1 MRHLLITACLFGCS
15 SAEPAKAQAEPVR
28 AEEAGAAGAKLVAQA
43 ASGLD
48 SKRRAVPIALTTV
61 LEDIEQPTDIQ
72 AVPGTTVLIVLQKA
86 GKAIWFDPVKKTRG
100 DWLAVKVNTRSEQGL
115 LGLAFHPDFAKNG
128 RFYLNYSLDV
138 DGTRVTRIDAWK
150 AGPDP
155 RNADSAAKPTRVG
168 TVLEVEQP
176 YPNHD
181 AGQLAF
187 GPDGMLYV
195 GFGDGGAANDPHG
208 HGQNRSTLLGN
219 MLRLNV
225 DGPLPYAVPTD
236 NPFVGKPDVRP
247 EIWAYGLRNPWRYS
261 FAPDGRLIVA
271 DVGQNLW
278 EEITIVGRGENH
290 GWAIREAHVCFP
302 ASKPCSAAGMVDPIY
317 AYPRGDGNSVTGG
330 FVYTGSAVPALKG
343 KYVFAD
349 FGSGRFWGLDLPT
362 KGQTARIP
370 EAKAWSLGQFDLNPS
385 TFGVGTDG
393 TLYVG
398 DFRGRILAVTAP

>member
-1 MRHLLITACLFGCS
+1 MRHLFIATFLLGCS
-15 SAEPAKAQAEPVR
+15 SAEPAKARDAPSR
-28 AEEAGAAGAKLVAQA
+28 ATALAAKA

-48 SKRRAVPIALTTV
+48 TQRRALPMTLTTV
-61 LEDIEQPTDIQ
+61 LDGVDQPTDIQ
-72 AVPGTTVLIVLQKA
+72 AVPGAPVLIILQKT
-86 GKAIWFDPVKKTRG
+86 GQAIWFDPAKKTRG
-100 DWLAVKVNTRSEQGL
+100 AWFDIKVNTRSEQGL

-128 RFYLNYSLDV
+128 RLYLNYSLDV
-138 DGTRVTRIDAWK
+138 DGKRVTRIDAWK

-155 RNADSAAKPTRVG
+155 RTSKPTRVG

-181 AGQLAF
+181 AGQLVF

-208 HGQNRSTLLGN
+208 HGQNRKTLLGN

-225 DGPLPYAVPTD
+225 DGPLPYAVPKD
-236 NPFVGKPDVRP
+236 NPFVGIADVRP

-261 FAPDGRLIVA
+261 FAPDGRLVVA
-271 DVGQNLW
+271 DVGQNIW

-290 GWAIREAHVCFP
+290 GWAIREAHACFP
-302 ASKPCSAAGMVDPIY
+302 ASKACTAAGMVDPIY

-349 FGSGRFWGLDLPT
+349 FGSGRFWALDLPPKALSA
-362 KGQTARIP
+362 KGQTPRIP

-385 TFGVGTDG
+385 TFGVGADG

-398 DFRGRILAVTAP
+398 DFRGQILAVTAP

>member
-1 MRHLLITACLFGCS
+1 MRHVLLATLLIGCS
-15 SAEPAKAQAEPVR
+15 SAEPAKAKDAPSVT
-28 AEEAGAAGAKLVAQA
+28 AKA

-48 SKRRAVPIALTTV
+48 AQRRALPIALTPV
-61 LEDIEQPTDIQ
+61 LSDVEQPTDIQ
-72 AVPGTTVLIVLQKA
+72 AVPGSTLLIILQKE
-86 GKAIWFDPVKKTRG
+86 GKAIWFDPAKKAQG
-100 DWLAVKVNTRSEQGL
+100 PWLDIKVNTRSEQGL

-128 RFYLNYSLDV
+128 RLYLNYSVDV
-138 DGTRVTRIDAWK
+138 DGERVTRVDAWK

-155 RNADSAAKPTRVG
+155 RSSKPTRVG
-168 TVLEVEQP
+168 TVLEVGQP

-187 GPDGMLYV
+187 GPDGMLYI

-208 HGQNRSTLLGN
+208 HGQDRSTLLGN
-219 MLRLNV
+219 MLRVNV
-225 DGPLPYAVPTD
+225 DGPLPYAVPKD
-236 NPFVGKPDVRP
+236 NPFVGQAGVRP

-261 FAPDGRLIVA
+261 FAPDGRLVVA
-271 DVGQNLW
+271 DVGQNTW

-290 GWAIREAHVCFP
+290 GWASREAHVCFP
-302 ASKPCSAAGMVDPIY
+302 IGKTCTATGMIDPIY
-317 AYPRGDGNSVTGG
+317 AYPRADGNSVTGG

-349 FGSGRFWGLDLPT
+349 FGSGRIWALDLPA

-370 EAKAWSLGQFDLNPS
+370 EAKAWSLGQFDINPS
-385 TFGVGTDG
+385 TFGVGSDG

-398 DFRGRILAVTAP
+398 DFRGQILAVTAP